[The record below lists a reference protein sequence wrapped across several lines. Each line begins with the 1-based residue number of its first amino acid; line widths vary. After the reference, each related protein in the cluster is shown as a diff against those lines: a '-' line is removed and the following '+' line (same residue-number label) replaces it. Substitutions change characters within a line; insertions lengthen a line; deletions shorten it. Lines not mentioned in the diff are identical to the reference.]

1 MKFEKSCGAVC
12 AWSEGGRRQV
22 LMVRHI
28 AGGRWAFPKGH
39 VEAGESEP
47 QTALREVLE
56 ETGVRVILL
65 PEFRFVTNYS
75 PVKGTMKKVVYFA
88 ARACSNAAT
97 PQPGE
102 IEEARFFDAEEAMS
116 RLTYPADKHLLR
128 RVLKYLDA
136 QEAPAAEVQPSA
148 AETAAQN

>member
-12 AWSEGGRRQV
+12 IWEEGHRRLV

-28 AGGRWAFPKGH
+28 ACGRWAFPKGH

-88 ARACSNAAT
+88 ARACGCSAT

-128 RVLKYLDA
+128 RALQYLDEHA
-136 QEAPAAEVQPSA
+136 LSCPEKE
-148 AETAAQN
+148 

>member
-12 AWSEGGRRQV
+12 IWEEGHRRRV

-28 AGGRWAFPKGH
+28 AGGRWAFPKGR

-88 ARACSNAAT
+88 ARACGCS
-97 PQPGE
+97 
-102 IEEARFFDAEEAMS
+102 EEKVKSSLFRTRNRLREAMKKEGIA
-116 RLTYPADKHLLR
+116 L
-128 RVLKYLDA
+128 
-136 QEAPAAEVQPSA
+136 
-148 AETAAQN
+148 

>member
-12 AWSEGGRRQV
+12 IWEEGHRRRV

-39 VEAGESEP
+39 VETGESEP

-88 ARACSNAAT
+88 ARACGCSAT

-128 RVLKYLDA
+128 RAQQYLDEHA
-136 QEAPAAEVQPSA
+136 LSCPEKE
-148 AETAAQN
+148 

>member
-1 MKFEKSCGAVC
+1 M
-12 AWSEGGRRQV
+12 V

-39 VEAGESEP
+39 VEAGESEA

-75 PVKGTMKKVVYFA
+75 PVRGTMKKVVYFA
-88 ARACSNAAT
+88 AHACAGEAV

-102 IEEARFFDAEEAMS
+102 IEEARFFEVGEAMEK
-116 RLTYPADKHLLR
+116 LTYPADKHLLR
-128 RVLKYLDA
+128 RVLRYLEGGGA
-136 QEAPAAEVQPSA
+136 AGEADVHPAP
-148 AETAAQN
+148 

>member
-12 AWSEGGRRQV
+12 VWTEQGRRQV

-39 VEAGESEP
+39 VEAGEIEA

-56 ETGVRVILL
+56 ETGVRVVLL
-65 PEFRFVTNYS
+65 PEFRFVTQYS

-88 ARACSNAAT
+88 ANACSIR
-97 PQPGE
+97 QV
-102 IEEARFFDAEEAMS
+102 S
-116 RLTYPADKHLLR
+116 LLHS
-128 RVLKYLDA
+128 
-136 QEAPAAEVQPSA
+136 E
-148 AETAAQN
+148 N